1 MSRIGKQPVVLPEKV
16 SASARGTAIEVEGP
30 KGRLERDFAA
40 PIEIEVEEGRVIVR
54 PKGNSHFSKV
64 MYGTVRS
71 HIANMVMGVT
81 EGFSKDLELFG
92 VGFRAALS
100 GKVLDMN
107 LGYSHP
113 IRFDIPEGI
122 TITVQE
128 NTKIKVEGID
138 KQLVGE
144 VAARLKQF
152 YPVEPY
158 NGKGVRI
165 LGQYVRSK
173 EGKKAG

>member
-1 MSRIGKQPVVLPEKV
+1 MSRIGRKPVLLPEKV
-16 SASARGTAIEVEGP
+16 SVNADGTAIAVEGP
-30 KGRLERDFAA
+30 KGRLERDFEA
-40 PIEIEVEEGRVIVR
+40 PVEIVVEGGKVVVR
-54 PKGNSHFSKV
+54 PSGNSRFAKV
-64 MYGTVRS
+64 MHGTVRS

-81 EGFSKDLELFG
+81 EGFSKDLELVG

-100 GKVLDMN
+100 GNVLDMN

-113 IRFDIPEGI
+113 IRFEVPQGI
-122 TITVQE
+122 AITVQE
-128 NTKIKVEGID
+128 NTRIKVVGID

-144 VAARLKQF
+144 VAARLKRF

-165 LGQYVRSK
+165 LGQYVRRK

>member
-1 MSRIGKQPVVLPEKV
+1 MSRIGSKPVPLPDKV
-16 SASARGTAIEVEGP
+16 SVIARGTVIAVEGP
-30 KGRLERDFAA
+30 KGRLERDFEASV
-40 PIEIEVEEGRVIVR
+40 EIEVEDGKVVVR
-54 PKGNSHFSKV
+54 PSGNSRFAKV
-64 MYGTVRS
+64 IYGTVRS
-71 HIANMVMGVT
+71 HIANMVMGVA
-81 EGFSKDLELFG
+81 EGFTKDLEIVG

-100 GKVLDMN
+100 GNVLDMN

-113 IRFDIPEGI
+113 IRFEVPEGI
-122 TITVQE
+122 AVTVQD
-128 NTKIKVEGID
+128 NTRIKVEGID

-144 VAARLKQF
+144 VAARIKRF

-165 LGQYVRSK
+165 LGQYVRRK